1 MPRELSQNYLAADLN
16 RVREQCTP
24 GPCSVRRH
32 PLCPGGL
39 LASSLAAV
47 RMPLNVRLV
56 GAGRV
61 QPGPV
66 WGVGAGLGKHCLGAL
81 ALPLPTGAKSGDA
94 SLGVA
99 EGWRLSRA
107 GGQTAAPPP
116 TWPWPGPQ
124 GRGCERMGVRGPLPS
139 EPALWAAKPLRLLS
153 AWAGAHPFLS
163 PGLPAAKASK
173 HSGQTA

>member
-1 MPRELSQNYLAADLN
+1 MSGWLVLGGYSLGLSGEWVL
-16 RVREQCTP
+16 
-24 GPCSVRRH
+24 
-32 PLCPGGL
+32 
-39 LASSLAAV
+39 
-47 RMPLNVRLV
+47 
-56 GAGRV
+56 
-61 QPGPV
+61 
-66 WGVGAGLGKHCLGAL
+66 GLGNTAWEPWPCPCPRGAKPGDAAL
-81 ALPLPTGAKSGDA
+81 A
-94 SLGVA
+94 VA

-153 AWAGAHPFLS
+153 AWVGAHPFLS